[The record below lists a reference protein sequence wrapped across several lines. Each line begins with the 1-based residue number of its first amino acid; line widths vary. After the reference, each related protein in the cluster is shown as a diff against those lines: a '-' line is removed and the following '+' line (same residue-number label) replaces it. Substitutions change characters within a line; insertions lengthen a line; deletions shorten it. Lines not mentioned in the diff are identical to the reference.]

1 MVRKSPLKYELRL
14 SMVYKYLH
22 LAVDK
27 SLIEDVRASDEI
39 ARFQNTHLRD
49 GQSDFCR
56 GFDIKVTST
65 PKAFISYLRT
75 SWKPSRAYLERQ

>member
-1 MVRKSPLKYELRL
+1 
-14 SMVYKYLH
+14 MVYKCLH

-27 SLIEDVRASDEI
+27 SLVEDVRASDEI
-39 ARFQNTHLRD
+39 ARFENTHLQD
-49 GQSDFCR
+49 GQSEFCS
-56 GFDIKVTST
+56 GVEQCKCGYVIKDTST